1 MMKQGERERKR
12 VRERVLREGG
22 LWAVGGRSRRRLQ
35 LQQQQSDSK
44 ADDKVYKA
52 ALPASQLQRC
62 WGCCCCCCCV
72 VVVAAAA
79 SAAVAVR

>member
-1 MMKQGERERKR
+1 MMKKGERERKR
-12 VRERVLREGG
+12 ERERVLREGG

-62 WGCCCCCCCV
+62 WGCCCCC